1 MLAAHINK
9 PPIRPNM
16 LPNKSTVPIKPNSRS
31 LSLVAGSGRD
41 VLGGGGGGRGG
52 GGGGSCVGRVG
63 GRGGGAGREDEPAA
77 NCLSYSSRL
86 AGSLR
91 ISHASFSRLV
101 VASALGLGFWSG

>member
-1 MLAAHINK
+1 MLITHNTK
-9 PPIRPNM
+9 PSRRPNIM
-16 LPNKSTVPIKPNSRS
+16 PIKSTVPIKPNNRS

-41 VLGGGGGGRGG
+41 VLGGRGG
-52 GGGGSCVGRVG
+52 GLGLGGEASCVGRLG

-77 NCLSYSSRL
+77 NSLSYLALL

-101 VASALGLGFWSG
+101 VASAVGLGFRSG